1 MTKKLKKRN
10 KEEVTGT
17 IYIKPLSVN
26 KCWLGRRRKSA
37 DYRKYE
43 QIVASCIE
51 DKEPLWDR
59 GRLTV
64 SFTFGFSNNSADV
77 DNPIKPLQ
85 DILQSVYKF
94 NDKRIFRLIVDKVL
108 VKKGTEFLSY
118 SITPYKEDA

>member
-1 MTKKLKKRN
+1 MIRKLKKRS

-17 IYIKPLSVN
+17 IQIKPLSVN
-26 KCWLGRRRKSA
+26 KCWLGKKRKSA
-37 DYRKYE
+37 DYRRYE
-43 QIVASCIE
+43 EAIASCIE
-51 DKEPLWDR
+51 DREPLWDK

-64 SFTFGFSNNSADV
+64 SFIFGFSNNSADV

-94 NDKRIFRLIVDKVL
+94 NDKRIFRLLVEKVL
-108 VKKGTEFLSY
+108 VKKGEEFLSY